1 MGEEEEEE
9 DNYKE
14 IEDVN
19 AISDLKLTPSPGPSV
34 ENTKHIQRS
43 ELRLVLL
50 GETWSSR
57 HPAGYTILGRE
68 ASHPGES
75 ISMPWRGQIA
85 GRQVSVVEPLGL
97 KWRNG
102 PDGNTS
108 ITTDPTQLQNIFHSV
123 SLTHP
128 GHHAILLV
136 LPAYLSFTQK
146 YRRAVEHHM
155 SVLGE
160 DIWRRTMVLFTWGEA
175 LGESA
180 EQHILRNGDLQWLV
194 GQCGG
199 RYHILASRK
208 NNSQT
213 AELME
218 KIEEMVAGNGDYQCN
233 GD

>member
-1 MGEEEEEE
+1 
-9 DNYKE
+9 
-14 IEDVN
+14 
-19 AISDLKLTPSPGPSV
+19 
-34 ENTKHIQRS
+34 
-43 ELRLVLL
+43 
-50 GETWSSR
+50 
-57 HPAGYTILGRE
+57 
-68 ASHPGES
+68 
-75 ISMPWRGQIA
+75 
-85 GRQVSVVEPLGL
+85 
-97 KWRNG
+97 
-102 PDGNTS
+102 
-108 ITTDPTQLQNIFHSV
+108 
-123 SLTHP
+123 
-128 GHHAILLV
+128 
-136 LPAYLSFTQK
+136 
-146 YRRAVEHHM
+146 M